1 MNWKI
6 YTCCQEKVESVFGLT
21 NMSNISLELRH
32 VEALLHN
39 LSNRSKT
46 TVVVEATLCIFLNIS
61 ALLLNAFLFWKVYF
75 NDRLRRATNMY
86 VLVLVVLDLLT
97 ALVVMPFMCTSGI
110 SGRWDF
116 SDILCQFQAYSCVVF
131 AYTTQL
137 MFSLTALNRWFRIF
151 RPRLYATLF
160 AKKYIWLSVVFV
172 FVCSISA
179 PLPYLLQG
187 HKFVFHPGMMLC
199 FYTIDNSREKQAIF
213 RIIFFTILPMII
225 VTCCY
230 LQIYRAFKKHAKRQE
245 STEDNA
251 APSMS
256 TTRRIRA
263 SQAEARSPCS
273 KMTFEDIL
281 MTKILFAMIF
291 AFFVCWTPLYVMT
304 AIDTANDEFSLPRQA
319 YFSATYFVGVSSV
332 ANPLIFGCMNAAF
345 RRQCKQMV
353 SPLDLRRFR
362 CY

>member
-1 MNWKI
+1 M
-6 YTCCQEKVESVFGLT
+6 
-21 NMSNISLELRH
+21 NISPELRH

-46 TVVVEATLCIFLNIS
+46 TVVVEATLCIVLNIS

-86 VLVLVVLDLLT
+86 VLVLVILDLLT
-97 ALVVMPFMCTSGI
+97 ALMVMPFMCSSGI

-116 SDILCQFQAYSCVVF
+116 SDFLCQLQAYSCVVF

-137 MFSLTALNRWFRIF
+137 MFSLTALNRWFLIF
-151 RPRLYATLF
+151 RPRLYAKLF
-160 AKKYIWLSVVFV
+160 ARKYIWLSLVFV
-172 FVCSISA
+172 SVCSICA

-187 HKFVFHPGMMLC
+187 HKFAFHPGMMIC

-225 VTCCY
+225 VTSCY
-230 LQIYRAFKKHAKRQE
+230 LQIYLAFKKHSKRQK
-245 STEDNA
+245 STEDHA
-251 APSMS
+251 VLSTS
-256 TTRRIRA
+256 TTRRIRDN
-263 SQAEARSPCS
+263 QAEARPSCG
-273 KMTFEDIL
+273 KVAFEDIL

-291 AFFVCWTPLYVMT
+291 AFFVCWTPMFVMT

-345 RRQCKQMV
+345 RGRCKKMIL
-353 SPLDLRRFR
+353 PLNLRRFR
-362 CY
+362 